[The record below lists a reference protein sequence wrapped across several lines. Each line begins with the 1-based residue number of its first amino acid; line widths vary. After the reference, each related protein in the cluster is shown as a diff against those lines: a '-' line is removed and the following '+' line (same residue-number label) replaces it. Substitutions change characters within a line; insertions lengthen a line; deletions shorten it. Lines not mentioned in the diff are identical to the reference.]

1 MSLEDFLYNIGEAVD
16 SGIHKLIE
24 FINPSP
30 SEEPPTFRYLTR
42 LIKKDLTT
50 HEFLSLK
57 LQIAFLIY
65 LLTNLAVLFLKLN
78 PLWLVGIALIY
89 FLYLR
94 YLLTR
99 NREFFIEPEPYRLF
113 YYSISLISFG
123 AFLGY
128 SLIRKIATS
137 IYHYYGYLVLVFIAV
152 MTFRWYFKAKYG
164 RDWTYGVVE
173 EIREDV
179 VKVFV
184 HDDIAA
190 NVKPGRYWVDA
201 VDDLEVGRVV
211 KLIVEDRRLRGAVP
225 TKIIEVYLSSQTS
238 TEPKE
243 ESE

>member
-1 MSLEDFLYNIGEAVD
+1 MSLEDFLYSIGESADSAV
-16 SGIHKLIE
+16 HRVIE
-24 FINPSP
+24 FIKPSKAN
-30 SEEPPTFRYLTR
+30 EPPSFKYLRR
-42 LIKKDLTT
+42 LIKKPLTV

-57 LQIAFLIY
+57 LQIAFLSY
-65 LLTNLAVLFLKLN
+65 LLTNLAILFLKLN
-78 PLWLVGIALIY
+78 PLWLAVIALIY

-99 NREFFIEPEPYRLF
+99 NREFFIEPEPYRFF
-113 YYSISLISFG
+113 YYFISLISFG
-123 AFLGY
+123 AFFGY
-128 SLIRKIATS
+128 AFIRRIATS
-137 IYHYYGYLVLVFIAV
+137 IYYYYGYLVLVFIAV
-152 MTFRWYFKAKYG
+152 MAFRWYFKTKYG
-164 RDWTYGVVE
+164 RDWTYGIVE
-173 EIREDV
+173 EIRGDI

-184 HDDIAA
+184 HDDISA